1 MNHWQGT
8 AILKNDPI
16 FVEEGGQT
24 TVKFTACNTAIVRDP
39 SGAILARQVL
49 WLDCRWVNPY
59 QQQVARF
66 KARSLVFLEGAL
78 YQRDFTREDGSSDWS
93 VALEM
98 VNGTW
103 RQDMKGSH
111 LLGRDSSA
119 E

>member
-8 AILKNDPI
+8 VVLKNDPI
-16 FVEEGGQT
+16 FVEGAGQT
-24 TVKFTACNTAIVRDP
+24 TVKFTACNTEIIRDS

-59 QQQVARF
+59 HQQVARF
-66 KARSLVFLEGAL
+66 RARSLVFLEGAL
-78 YQRDFTREDGSSDWS
+78 YQRDFTREDGSMDWS
-93 VALEM
+93 VALEV

-103 RQDMKGSH
+103 RQDMKGSPI
-111 LLGRDSSA
+111 LERDSSS